1 MFLFPIL
8 SYFTYLFI
16 YFFTL
21 LNNKKMRN
29 KEKIEKKTG
38 AKIKN

>member
-16 YFFTL
+16 YLFTL